1 MYPVYKGGLRRACP
15 CQQIEAVHATVLLL
29 VADDPEIMP
38 QFGDFTSTAAVIRS
52 AVITAAV
59 IR

>member
-1 MYPVYKGGLRRACP
+1 MFYGSS
-15 CQQIEAVHATVLLL
+15 QAVHATVLLL